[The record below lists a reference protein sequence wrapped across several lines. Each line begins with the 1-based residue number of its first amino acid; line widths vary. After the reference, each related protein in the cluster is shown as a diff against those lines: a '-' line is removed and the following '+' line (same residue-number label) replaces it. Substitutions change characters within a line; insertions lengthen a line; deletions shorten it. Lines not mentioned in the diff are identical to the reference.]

1 MDGIKDQLVARL
13 VPVVCEL
20 VLDNFDDIERY
31 LMEQAASTETTIDD
45 YVVGAALGWF
55 KGWLQSQVK

>member
-1 MDGIKDQLVARL
+1 MDSIKDALVAKL

-20 VLDNFDDIERY
+20 VLENFAEIEKY

-55 KGWLQSQVK
+55 KGWLKEQV